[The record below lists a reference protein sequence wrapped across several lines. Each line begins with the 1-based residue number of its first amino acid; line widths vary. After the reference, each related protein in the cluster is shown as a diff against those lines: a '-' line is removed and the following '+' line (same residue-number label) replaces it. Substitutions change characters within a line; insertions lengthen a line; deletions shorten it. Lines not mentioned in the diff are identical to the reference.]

1 MTGNDRR
8 WVPAAIVVLAVA
20 ALGVAARRDGGLDA
34 GIATGGAKDL
44 RPLAAV
50 LAVLV
55 LVVVAVSFARHRDD
69 GFGPLHRAG
78 TATALLLV
86 AAAVLTPIGVM
97 FLGQKNNPDHPPD
110 PAGGPVQTGE
120 RTIRVTAS
128 TQRTGKPGTHSSAA
142 DIFGGAVLTLV
153 LLATIVLIVL
163 GLYRLL
169 SGRRIGRLAVPVLD
183 FDELADGDL
192 EQLAEAVAAGS
203 EALAYQGDAREAVI
217 ACYAAMEDA
226 LSADG
231 NGRHET
237 DTPEDFLRRVT
248 GAHLIPAEPARRLT
262 ELFREARFSR
272 HPIEEDKREQA
283 RDALAAISE
292 HLRARAAEAQAQAD
306 AVRAA
311 QATSATPA
319 GGPR

>member
-8 WVPAAIVVLAVA
+8 WTSAAIVVLAVA
-20 ALGVAARRDGGLDA
+20 ALGVAVRRDGGLDA
-34 GIATGGAKDL
+34 GIATGSAKDL

-50 LAVLV
+50 LAVVV
-55 LVVVAVSFARHRDD
+55 LVVVAVSFAKHRDE

-86 AAAVLTPIGVM
+86 AAAVLTPVGVLFIGR
-97 FLGQKNNPDHPPD
+97 QNKPD
-110 PAGGPVQTGE
+110 PPADGADDPAQTADQTM
-120 RTIRVTAS
+120 RTPPS
-128 TQRTGKPGTHSSAA
+128 TVRTGKPGSHSSLADFFSGTVLALVVVAA
-142 DIFGGAVLTLV
+142 
-153 LLATIVLIVL
+153 IVLIIL
-163 GLYRLL
+163 GVYRML
-169 SGRRIGRLAVPVLD
+169 SGRRIGRLAVPVLA
-183 FDELADGDL
+183 FDELADADL

-203 EALAYQGDAREAVI
+203 EALAYEGDAREAVI

-237 DTPEDFLRRVT
+237 DTPEDFLQRVT
-248 GAHLIPAEPARRLT
+248 GAQLIPAEPARRLT

-283 RDALAAISE
+283 RNALAAISE
-292 HLRARAAEAQAQAD
+292 HLRARAAEAQARAE
-306 AVRAA
+306 AVRTA
-311 QATSATPA
+311 QAASA